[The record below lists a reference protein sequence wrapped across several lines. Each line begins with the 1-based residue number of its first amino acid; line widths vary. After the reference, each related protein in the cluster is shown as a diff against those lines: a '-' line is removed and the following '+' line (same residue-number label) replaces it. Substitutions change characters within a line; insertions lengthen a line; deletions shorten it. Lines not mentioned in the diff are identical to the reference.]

1 MYYNTNQ
8 RIVQGAE
15 YSLQQK
21 RIFSKNRTKSFVK
34 ILTNTSSSVIIEQTV
49 LK

>member
-21 RIFSKNRTKSFVK
+21 RIFLKT
-34 ILTNTSSSVIIEQTV
+34 EQKV
-49 LK
+49 S